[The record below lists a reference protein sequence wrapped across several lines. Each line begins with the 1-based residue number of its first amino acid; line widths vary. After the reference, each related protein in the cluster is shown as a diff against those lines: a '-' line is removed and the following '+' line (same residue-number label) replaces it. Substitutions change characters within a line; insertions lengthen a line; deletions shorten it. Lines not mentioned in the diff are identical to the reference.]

1 MLHTRPHGYGLEW
14 ADIAFFVH
22 VPRIRSPQKVLQ
34 KSTNRQ
40 RSAQLDRHSLTKS
53 SRASCTIWLV
63 LVPRSKMELLT
74 FSTCSAAAF
83 SLGRRVSVVCDRAHQ
98 LRRTLQQCTFR
109 TLTLWLQFAHSIATA
124 RFRAHL
130 RKACIVQTSHLNK
143 TANTTIRL
151 QQTQIMITR
160 NNKARNVTSTL
171 VKLGMFRIIEPTLP
185 ESDNLL
191 IARVYYYSRSFFGT
205 SSHNGIVCK
214 RDWGDRTRS
223 SKK

>member
-109 TLTLWLQFAHSIATA
+109 TLTLWLQFAHSIATT

-130 RKACIVQTSHLNK
+130 RKACIRADITSQQNSQHHN
-143 TANTTIRL
+143 TSSANTNNDYT
-151 QQTQIMITR
+151 QQQGAQCDLD
-160 NNKARNVTSTL
+160 AREVDLRELPDVIARAN
-171 VKLGMFRIIEPTLP
+171 FR

-191 IARVYYYSRSFFGT
+191 IARVYYYSRY
-205 SSHNGIVCK
+205 
-214 RDWGDRTRS
+214 
-223 SKK
+223 